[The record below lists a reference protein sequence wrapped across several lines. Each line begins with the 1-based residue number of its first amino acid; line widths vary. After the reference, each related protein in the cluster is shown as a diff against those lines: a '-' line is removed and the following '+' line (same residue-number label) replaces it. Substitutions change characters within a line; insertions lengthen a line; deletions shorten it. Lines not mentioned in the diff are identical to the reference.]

1 LFHAVNEGSLDVRA
15 VVEEGGASV
24 DIRDDDNRT
33 VIDWMYDRAS
43 YPKNLDDI
51 VWKGD
56 VE

>member
-1 LFHAVNEGSLDVRA
+1 M
-15 VVEEGGASV
+15 EEGGASV